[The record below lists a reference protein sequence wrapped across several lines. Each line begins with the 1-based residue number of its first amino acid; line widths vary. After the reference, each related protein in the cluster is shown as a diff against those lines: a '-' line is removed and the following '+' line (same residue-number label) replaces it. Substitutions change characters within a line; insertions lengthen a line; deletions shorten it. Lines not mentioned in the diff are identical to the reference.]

1 VYSVDDRDRVIELD
15 LPQSS
20 VGAPLPIVLADDSTL
35 VVAYFLQE
43 DADPGWDGRTV
54 RIVSHEDVEPA
65 AIVRFDLFERF
76 SFGQPSDD
84 MIFAGVHP
92 LSERGL
98 GAYGAF
104 EVLESSWLRQIAAAG
119 DRDGEERDMTSYR
132 HFIFAFHD
140 NTLECVAPGFEIH
153 LTEGSLEMLLPKMRS
168 LLVRGE
174 L

>member
-1 VYSVDDRDRVIELD
+1 MYSVDDRDRVIELE

-35 VVAYFLQE
+35 VVAYFLQGP
-43 DADPGWDGRTV
+43 ADSGWDGRTV

-65 AIVRFDLFERF
+65 AIVRFDFFERF
-76 SFGQPSDD
+76 TFGQPSDD
-84 MIFAGVHP
+84 MIFGGVHP

-98 GAYGAF
+98 SAYGAF

-119 DRDGEERDMTSYR
+119 DRDGGERDMAEYR
-132 HFIFAFHD
+132 HFILAFHD
-140 NTLECVAPGFEIH
+140 NTLECVAPGFDLH
-153 LTEGSLEMLLPKMRS
+153 VTEGSLETLLPKMRR
-168 LLVRGE
+168 LLVREE